1 MPALSA
7 RERLDR
13 LRLARS
19 ENVGPVTFRRLI
31 ERFGSAGVALEALP
45 TLARQ
50 GGRRGPVRLCPEAD
64 ALREAEL
71 IERLGARLLV
81 LGDAE
86 YPAPLSVIA
95 DPAPVLSVM
104 GDAALLSRP
113 SVAVVGARN
122 ASAAGRRFARTLAEE
137 IGRAGFVVV
146 SGLARGIDTAAH
158 EGALATGTVAVVAGG
173 VDVIYP
179 EENRALHT
187 QIGSK
192 GAIVAEMPPGTEPI
206 AALFPRRN
214 RTISG
219 LALGTVVV
227 EAALRSGSFITARQ
241 ALDQGREVFA
251 VPGSPQDPRARGAND
266 LIRQGATLVE
276 VAADVLGVLGP
287 VSGLHPRSSVNT
299 LNKNEIYPEALAPDM
314 GHSRNKVLELLSPTP
329 VAVDEIVRQC
339 QLSPAAVSL
348 VLLELELAGRL
359 ERHPG
364 NQVSIL

>member
-1 MPALSA
+1 MSALSP

-13 LRLARS
+13 VRLARS
-19 ENVGPVTFRRLI
+19 ENIGPVTFRRLI
-31 ERFGSAGVALEALP
+31 ERFGSAGAAMEALP
-45 TLARQ
+45 NLARQ
-50 GGRRGPVRLCPEAD
+50 GGRRGPIRLCPEAD
-64 ALREAEL
+64 AAREVDAV
-71 IERLGARLLV
+71 ERLGARLLV
-81 LGDAE
+81 LGDAA
-86 YPAPLSVIA
+86 YPALLAAIA
-95 DPAPVLSVM
+95 DPPPILSVL
-104 GDAALLSRP
+104 GDPAFLSRP
-113 SVAVVGARN
+113 SVAMVGARN

-137 IGRAGFVVV
+137 VGRAGLTVV
-146 SGLARGIDTAAH
+146 SGLARGIDAAAH
-158 EGALATGTVAVVAGG
+158 EGALRTGTVAVVAGG

-179 EENRALHT
+179 EENRQLHGQLT
-187 QIGSK
+187 VQ
-192 GAIVAEMPPGTEPI
+192 GAVISEVPPGTEPV

-227 EAALRSGSFITARQ
+227 EAALRSGSLITARQ

-276 VAADVLGVLGP
+276 SAADILPALG
-287 VSGLHPRSSVNT
+287 SGAELTRKIPFID
-299 LNKNEIYPEALAPDM
+299 LKNNNISEEIVAPDLAAA
-314 GHSRNKVLELLSPTP
+314 RDKVLILLSPTP

-339 QLSPAAVSL
+339 QLSPATVSL

>member
-1 MPALSA
+1 MLALSP

-19 ENVGPVTFRRLI
+19 ENVGPITFQRLI
-31 ERFGSAGVALEALP
+31 ERFGSAGAALEALP
-45 TLARQ
+45 NLARQ
-50 GGRRGPVRLCPEAD
+50 GGRRGAMRLCPEAD
-64 ALREAEL
+64 ALREAETV
-71 IERLGARLLV
+71 EQLGARLLV
-81 LGDAE
+81 LGDNE
-86 YPAPLSVIA
+86 YPASLATIA
-95 DPAPVLSVM
+95 DPPPALSVL
-104 GDAALLSRP
+104 GDVALLSRP

-137 IGRAGFVVV
+137 IGRTGFVVV

-158 EGALATGTVAVVAGG
+158 EGALASGTIAVVAGG
-173 VDVIYP
+173 VDVVYP
-179 EENRALHT
+179 EENRALHGR
-187 QIGSK
+187 IARN
-192 GAIVAEMPPGTEPI
+192 GAIVAEMPPRTEPI

-227 EAALRSGSFITARQ
+227 EAALRSGSLITARQ

-276 VAADVLGVLGP
+276 GAADILAVLGP
-287 VSGLHPRSSVNT
+287 AAGMLPGSPSKI
-299 LNKNEIYPEALAPDM
+299 LNQKDIYLEPPASDMNEY
-314 GHSRNKVLELLSPTP
+314 RNKVLTLLSPTP

-339 QLSPAAVSL
+339 QLSPATVSL

>member
-1 MPALSA
+1 MPALSP

-19 ENVGPVTFRRLI
+19 ENVGPVTFQRLI
-31 ERFGSAGVALEALP
+31 ERFGSAGAALEALP
-45 TLARQ
+45 NLARQ
-50 GGRRGPVRLCPEAD
+50 GGRRGPMRLCPETD
-64 ALREAEL
+64 ALREAEAV
-71 IERLGARLLV
+71 ERLGARLLV
-81 LGDAE
+81 LGDDA
-86 YPAPLSVIA
+86 YPAPLAAIA
-95 DPAPVLSVM
+95 DPPPVLSVL
-104 GDAALLSRP
+104 GDVALLSRP

-122 ASAAGRRFARTLAEE
+122 ASAAGCRFARTLSEE
-137 IGRAGFVVV
+137 VGQAGFVVV
-146 SGLARGIDTAAH
+146 SGLARGIDTASH

-173 VDVIYP
+173 VDVVYP
-179 EENRALHT
+179 EENRTLHG
-187 QIGSK
+187 QIAGK
-192 GAIVAEMPPGTEPI
+192 GAIVAEMPPGAEPI

-227 EAALRSGSFITARQ
+227 EAALRSGSLITARQ

-276 VAADVLGVLGP
+276 GAVDILAVLGP
-287 VSGLHPRSSVNT
+287 TAGTHPSSPAKELNT
-299 LNKNEIYPEALAPDM
+299 KDNPSNMSALDTDE
-314 GHSRNKVLELLSPTP
+314 SRNKVLILLSPTP

-339 QLSPAAVSL
+339 QLSPATVSL

>member
-1 MPALSA
+1 MPALSP

-19 ENVGPVTFRRLI
+19 ENVGPVTFQRLI
-31 ERFGSAGVALEALP
+31 ERFGSAGTALEALP

-50 GGRRGPVRLCPEAD
+50 GGRRGPVRLCPERD
-64 ALREAEL
+64 AIREAET

-81 LGDAE
+81 LGDEE
-86 YPAPLSVIA
+86 YPAQLAAIA
-95 DPAPVLSVM
+95 DPPPALSVL
-104 GDAALLSRP
+104 GDVALLSRN
-113 SVAVVGARN
+113 SIAMVGARN
-122 ASAAGRRFARTLAEE
+122 ASAAGRRFARTLAVE
-137 IGRAGFVVV
+137 IGQAGFAVV

-179 EENRALHT
+179 EENRTLHGHIAS
-187 QIGSK
+187 Q

-227 EAALRSGSFITARQ
+227 EAALRSGSLITARQ

-276 VAADVLGVLGP
+276 GAADILAV
-287 VSGLHPRSSVNT
+287 
-299 LNKNEIYPEALAPDM
+299 LAPVTGEARRIPSKDLN
-314 GHSRNKVLELLSPTP
+314 HKDISTQPSAPDLDESRNKVLILLSPTP

-339 QLSPAAVSL
+339 QLSPATVSL

>member
-1 MPALSA
+1 MPALSP

-19 ENVGPVTFRRLI
+19 ENVGPITFRRLI
-31 ERFGSAGVALEALP
+31 ERFGSAGAALEALP
-45 TLARQ
+45 NLARQ

-64 ALREAEL
+64 AQREAEAV
-71 IERLGARLLV
+71 ERLGARLLV
-81 LGDAE
+81 LGDDV
-86 YPAPLSVIA
+86 YPASLSAIA
-95 DPAPVLSVM
+95 DPPPVLSVL
-104 GDAALLSRP
+104 GDTALLSRP
-113 SVAVVGARN
+113 SVAIVGARN

-137 IGRAGFVVV
+137 IGQAGFVVV

-173 VDVIYP
+173 VDVVYP
-179 EENRALHT
+179 EENRTLHGRIAS
-187 QIGSK
+187 Q

-227 EAALRSGSFITARQ
+227 EAALRSGSLITARQ

-276 VAADVLGVLGP
+276 GAGDILGVLGP
-287 VSGLHPRSSVNT
+287 ASGGRRNTPVNR
-299 LNKNEIYPEALAPDM
+299 LNQKEYFSDAGPSDMNELRTKILI
-314 GHSRNKVLELLSPTP
+314 LLSPTP

-339 QLSPAAVSL
+339 QLSPATVAL

>member
-1 MPALSA
+1 MPALSP

-19 ENVGPVTFRRLI
+19 ENVGPVTFQRLI
-31 ERFGSAGVALEALP
+31 ERFGSAGAALEALP
-45 TLARQ
+45 NLARQ
-50 GGRRGPVRLCPEAD
+50 GGRRGTMRLCPEAD
-64 ALREAEL
+64 ALREAETA
-71 IERLGARLLV
+71 EQLGARLLV
-81 LGDAE
+81 LGDDE
-86 YPAPLSVIA
+86 YPAPLAAIA
-95 DPAPVLSVM
+95 DPPPAISVLGEV
-104 GDAALLSRP
+104 ALLSRP

-137 IGRAGFVVV
+137 IGQAGFVVV

-173 VDVIYP
+173 VDVVYP
-179 EENRALHT
+179 EENRALHGRIT
-187 QIGSK
+187 DN

-227 EAALRSGSFITARQ
+227 EAALRSGSLITARQ
-241 ALDQGREVFA
+241 ALEQGREVFA

-276 VAADVLGVLGP
+276 TAADILAVLGP
-287 VSGLHPRSSVNT
+287 TAGTHLVSSVKH
-299 LNKNEIYPEALAPDM
+299 LNHKDISSADLVPDM
-314 GHSRNKVLELLSPTP
+314 DGSRNKVLELLSPTP

-339 QLSPAAVSL
+339 QLSPATVSL

>member
-1 MPALSA
+1 MPALSP

-19 ENVGPVTFRRLI
+19 ENVGPITFQRLI
-31 ERFGSAGVALEALP
+31 ERFGSAGAALEALP
-45 TLARQ
+45 NLARQ
-50 GGRRGPVRLCPEAD
+50 GGRRGPIRLCPEAD
-64 ALREAEL
+64 AQREAET

-81 LGDAE
+81 LGDDE
-86 YPAPLSVIA
+86 YPAPLSAIA
-95 DPAPVLSVM
+95 DPPPVLSVL
-104 GDAALLSRP
+104 GDVALLSRP
-113 SVAVVGARN
+113 SVAMVGARN
-122 ASAAGRRFARTLAEE
+122 ASASGRRFARSLAEE
-137 IGRAGFVVV
+137 IGQAGFVVV

-173 VDVIYP
+173 VDVVYP
-179 EENRALHT
+179 EENRTLHGRIAS
-187 QIGSK
+187 Q

-227 EAALRSGSFITARQ
+227 EAALRSGSLITARQ

-276 VAADVLGVLGP
+276 GAGDILGVLGP
-287 VSGLHPRSSVNT
+287 ASGRRRNTPVNH
-299 LNKNEIYPEALAPDM
+299 LKQKEDFSEAGPSDMNELRTKIL
-314 GHSRNKVLELLSPTP
+314 VLLSPAP

-339 QLSPAAVSL
+339 QLSPATVAL

>member
-1 MPALSA
+1 MPALSP

-19 ENVGPVTFRRLI
+19 ENVGPVTFQRLI
-31 ERFGSAGVALEALP
+31 ERFGSAGAALEALP
-45 TLARQ
+45 NLARQ

-64 ALREAEL
+64 ALREVEAVEQ
-71 IERLGARLLV
+71 LGARLLV
-81 LGDAE
+81 LGDDA
-86 YPAPLSVIA
+86 YPAPLSAIA
-95 DPAPVLSVM
+95 DPPPALSVL
-104 GDAALLSRP
+104 GDIALLFRP
-113 SVAVVGARN
+113 SIALVGARN
-122 ASAAGRRFARTLAEE
+122 ASAAGRRFARTLAGE
-137 IGRAGFVVV
+137 IGQAGLVVV
-146 SGLARGIDTAAH
+146 SGLARGIDTASH
-158 EGALATGTVAVVAGG
+158 EGALATGTIAVVAGG
-173 VDVIYP
+173 VDVVYP
-179 EENRALHT
+179 EENRALHG
-187 QIGSK
+187 QIAGQ

-227 EAALRSGSFITARQ
+227 EAALRSGSLITARQ

-276 VAADVLGVLGP
+276 GAADILAVLGP
-287 VSGLHPRSSVNT
+287 AAGTHPRPPAKELKKKDNSPSMSGLDVNET
-299 LNKNEIYPEALAPDM
+299 
-314 GHSRNKVLELLSPTP
+314 RNKVLILLSPTP

-339 QLSPAAVSL
+339 QLSPATVSL

>member
-1 MPALSA
+1 MPALSP

-19 ENVGPVTFRRLI
+19 ENVGPVTFQRLI
-31 ERFGSAGVALEALP
+31 ERFGSAGTALEALP
-45 TLARQ
+45 NLARQ
-50 GGRRGPVRLCPEAD
+50 GGRRGPIRLCPEAD
-64 ALREAEL
+64 AQREAET

-81 LGDAE
+81 LGDEE
-86 YPAPLSVIA
+86 YPAPLSAIA
-95 DPAPVLSVM
+95 DAPSVLSVL
-104 GDAALLSRP
+104 GDVALLSRP
-113 SVAVVGARN
+113 SVAMVGARN
-122 ASAAGRRFARTLAEE
+122 ASAAGRRFARSLAEE
-137 IGRAGFVVV
+137 IGQAGLVVV

-173 VDVIYP
+173 VDVVYP
-179 EENRALHT
+179 EENRTLHGRVAD
-187 QIGSK
+187 Q
-192 GAIVAEMPPGTEPI
+192 GAVISEMPPGTEPI

-219 LALGTVVV
+219 LSLGTVVV
-227 EAALRSGSFITARQ
+227 EAALRSGSLITARQ

-276 VAADVLGVLGP
+276 GVGDIVAVLGP
-287 VSGLHPRSSVNT
+287 APGVPINRT
-299 LNKNEIYPEALAPDM
+299 LNHLNLKEDFSNAPPFDM
-314 GHSRNKVLELLSPTP
+314 DELRTKILTLLSPTP

-339 QLSPAAVSL
+339 QLSPATVAL

>member
-1 MPALSA
+1 MTALSP

-31 ERFGSAGVALEALP
+31 ERFGSAAAAMEALP
-45 TLARQ
+45 NLARQ
-50 GGRRGPVRLCPEAD
+50 GGRRGPIRLCPEAD
-64 ALREAEL
+64 ALREVEA
-71 IERLGARLLV
+71 IERLNARLLV
-81 LGDAE
+81 LGDPE
-86 YPAPLSVIA
+86 YPALLAAIA
-95 DPAPVLSVM
+95 DPPPVLSVL
-104 GDAALLSRP
+104 GDPALLSRP
-113 SVAVVGARN
+113 AVAMVGARN
-122 ASAAGRRFARTLAEE
+122 ASAAGRRFARTRAEE
-137 IGRAGFVVV
+137 VGRAGLAVV

-158 EGALATGTVAVVAGG
+158 EGAVRTGTVAVVAGG

-179 EENRALHT
+179 EENRRLHLQLT
-187 QIGSK
+187 VQ
-192 GAIVAEMPPGTEPI
+192 GAVISEMPPGTEPV

-227 EAALRSGSFITARQ
+227 EAALRSGSLITARQ

-251 VPGSPQDPRARGAND
+251 VPGSPQDPRARGTND

-276 VAADVLGVLGP
+276 SAADILPALGSFAEAARKPPSIDLKENDFSSENSTPDLAGARGQVL
-287 VSGLHPRSSVNT
+287 
-299 LNKNEIYPEALAPDM
+299 I
-314 GHSRNKVLELLSPTP
+314 LLSPTP

-339 QLSPAAVSL
+339 QLSPATVAL